1 MNKQYLISE
10 IAMEVAWQVG
20 DDPLPRKS
28 RATNRHYLCD
38 LVQRIVKEGIIT
50 EDSEDIDEI
59 IDAWLIKNGE
69 AND

>member
-1 MNKQYLISE
+1 MNKEYLISE

-20 DDPLPRKS
+20 NGDLRKS

-38 LVQRIVKEGIIT
+38 LVQRIVQERIIT

-59 IDAWLIKNGE
+59 INAWLTKNGE
-69 AND
+69 TP